1 MSYQSDAP
9 HSFARFELHPCLL
22 DAITAQGFDR
32 PMPIQG
38 RAIPK
43 IIEGRDVLAS
53 AETGSG
59 KTAAYVLPLLQSL
72 LEQRLEE
79 GINAAKG
86 HHIRALI
93 LVPTRELAL
102 QVSGV
107 VEDLGSK
114 MRPAVRCTS
123 VYGGVEVGVQASVL
137 EHGVEV
143 LVATPARLLS
153 LINAKAVVFNKL
165 RTLVLDEVDRLISS
179 DFQDEVETILKHLP
193 NKRQNLFF
201 TATFPD
207 TIRDLVRK
215 VLNNPEV
222 IDIPLAAKILIDQHV
237 ATVNLRD
244 KVAALNYLLKENDW
258 QQVLVFATTKKSCD
272 ELVKALK
279 SLDMDVLALHGN
291 IPTDQREAA
300 LALFKRGKLRVLV
313 ATDIAARGL
322 DIGQLDC
329 VINYELPR
337 QANDYQH
344 RIGRTGR
351 AGKTGQAINLVAHHE
366 LAHFEAIEK
375 HNRER
380 YPREVIPGFEP
391 DEIAPAPP
399 SRRKPKKVLG
409 KKRKVKQKASL
420 KQQRQKK
427 PFGSGEGVVKPES
440 AGPYKTTAQR
450 NAEKAKSDPYS
461 TPEPKGAG
469 FYGNPVATE
478 KPSLYQSSST
488 EKPASDKA
496 FIPTE
501 SPYGGPKKTA
511 SDTPKAEPK
520 SVESNKE
527 SGGDP
532 KPSFYKKTPDSE

>member
-1 MSYQSDAP
+1 MSNQPDAP

-22 DAITAQGFDR
+22 DAINAQGFDR

-79 GINAAKG
+79 GVSAAKG

-102 QVSGV
+102 QVSEV
-107 VEDLGSK
+107 VDELGSK

-123 VYGGVEVGVQASVL
+123 VYGGVDVSVQARAL
-137 EHGVEV
+137 AHGVEV

-207 TIRDLVRK
+207 SIRDLVRK

-222 IDIPLAAKILIDQHV
+222 IDIPLASKILIDQHV

-244 KVAALNYLLKENDW
+244 KVAALGYLLKENDW
-258 QQVLVFATTKKSCD
+258 HQVLVFATTKKSCD

-279 SLDMDVLALHGN
+279 SLDVDVLGLHGN
-291 IPTDQREAA
+291 IPTDQREES

-329 VINYELPR
+329 VINFELPR

-351 AGKTGQAINLVAHHE
+351 AGKAGQAINLVAHHE

-375 HNRER
+375 YNQER

-391 DEIAPAPP
+391 DEIAPPPP
-399 SRRKPKKVLG
+399 SRRKPKKVVG
-409 KKRKVKQKASL
+409 KKRKAKQKASL
-420 KQQRQKK
+420 KKQRTKK
-427 PFGSGEGVVKPES
+427 PFGSGEGISKSES
-440 AGPYKTTAQR
+440 SGSYKTTAQR
-450 NAEKAKSDPYS
+450 NAEKAVAEASYK
-461 TPEPKGAG
+461 EPKGAA
-469 FYGNPVATE
+469 FYGNPVASK
-478 KPSLYQSSST
+478 KPSLYKGSSGDAPTADSKRQSS
-488 EKPASDKA
+488 EKDGDS
-496 FIPTE
+496 
-501 SPYGGPKKTA
+501 
-511 SDTPKAEPK
+511 
-520 SVESNKE
+520 
-527 SGGDP
+527 DP
-532 KPSFYKKTPDSE
+532 KPSFYKKAPDSE

>member
-1 MSYQSDAP
+1 MPNQSDA

-43 IIEGRDVLAS
+43 IREGRDVLAS

-79 GINAAKG
+79 GVSAAKG

-102 QVSGV
+102 QVSEV
-107 VEDLGSK
+107 VDDLGAR
-114 MRPAVRCTS
+114 MRPAVRCAS
-123 VYGGVEVGVQASVL
+123 VYGGVDVAQQATVL
-137 EHGVEV
+137 QYGVEV

-193 NKRQNLFF
+193 NQRQNLFF

-207 TIRDLVRK
+207 SIRDLVRK

-222 IDIPLAAKILIDQHV
+222 IDVPLAAKILIDQHV

-244 KVAALNYLLKENDW
+244 KVAVLNYLLTENDW
-258 QQVLVFATTKKSCD
+258 QQVLVFCTTKKSCD
-272 ELVKALK
+272 EVVLALK
-279 SLDMDVLALHGN
+279 SLSVDVLGLHGN
-291 IPTDQREAA
+291 IPTEQREAA

-391 DEIAPAPP
+391 DEVAPPAP

-409 KKRKVKQKASL
+409 KKRKLKQKEGL
-420 KQQRQKK
+420 KKQRKKK
-427 PFGSGEGVVKPES
+427 PFGTGEGIQKPENT
-440 AGPYKTTAQR
+440 GPYKTTAQR
-450 NAEKAKSDPYS
+450 RAEEAEAQGFTKEESGS
-461 TPEPKGAG
+461 S
-469 FYGNPVATE
+469 FYGGSAL
-478 KPSLYQSSST
+478 S
-488 EKPASDKA
+488 A
-496 FIPTE
+496 
-501 SPYGGPKKTA
+501 
-511 SDTPKAEPK
+511 
-520 SVESNKE
+520 
-527 SGGDP
+527 
-532 KPSFYKKTPDSE
+532 KPSFYKESSDSNKITPDPSSKSEATKQESDSKAKPSFYKSVPDSE